1 MRVENLEHLLNE
13 EATDINEMLKVSVVI
28 NIIAIII
35 IIVII
40 TIGIIINN
48 ILYHCF
54 ITIIFIIIK
63 WMFQVISNIQ
73 TGKEGIDIKSMKKR
87 YMWSESEYPKKKNFD
102 RNMKKRYMWLHCVRK
117 RGSLKETWKEHH
129 MWSSYVWK
137 KEL

>member
-63 WMFQVISNIQ
+63 
-73 TGKEGIDIKSMKKR
+73 
-87 YMWSESEYPKKKNFD
+87 
-102 RNMKKRYMWLHCVRK
+102 
-117 RGSLKETWKEHH
+117 
-129 MWSSYVWK
+129 
-137 KEL
+137 